1 MSVDGRVM
9 VGEEAISREETG
21 GDWEY
26 HFLYNKS
33 QEKRGFMQA
42 AGRGAGITEW
52 SRRMRTDKTTKLDR
66 FARDQRRE

>member
-9 VGEEAISREETG
+9 AGEVAISREETG

-42 AGRGAGITEW
+42 AGRGAGTTQW
-52 SRRMRTDKTTKLDR
+52 SRRMRTDETTKLDR
-66 FARDQRRE
+66 FVRDQQRE